1 MQTTDP
7 AAAWLDAFEVDEPTC
22 RRVLD
27 AALGGGT
34 DRADLFFQRVAQ
46 TSLVLEDGLVSRAST
61 AVDRGVGIRSVLGDQ
76 TGFAYCE
83 DLTEA
88 PMTAAGRA
96 AASIAAGSAA
106 RSSTG
111 LGVPVGPRGLY
122 PVDRAWPQVE
132 LDAKLAVIRA
142 VEERLRALDPR
153 VQRATVGWVDSDEH
167 VALVAE
173 DGRAARDHRPMAV
186 LRASVTMVDG
196 DRIESN
202 SWSLATRRGLEWFD
216 TARLDAFGDDLIART
231 AILFEARRPP
241 AGEMPVVLAAGAS
254 GILLH
259 EAIGHG
265 LEADANRKGVS
276 IYSDRIGE
284 RVAGEEV
291 TVVDSGLHEGER
303 GALEVDDEGA
313 PSQRTT
319 LIGGGVLEG
328 YLHDSIS
335 AQHYGVE
342 PTGSGRRESFRHV
355 PLPRMR
361 CTYMESGSASAD
373 DVIGAVKNGI
383 IAENFANGQVQIGAG
398 DFTFFVKNGWLI
410 EDGRRT
416 APIKDVNII
425 GNGPEALA
433 RITMVAND
441 SVLDTGGWTCGKAG
455 QSVPVSQGMPTSL
468 VSSLTVGG
476 SNAE

>member
-1 MQTTDP
+1 MKTADP
-7 AAAWLDAFEVDEPTC
+7 SARWLHDFEVDEPTC

-27 AALGGGT
+27 AALERGA
-34 DRADLFFQRVAQ
+34 DRADLYFQRVAQ
-46 TSLVLEDGLVSRAST
+46 TSLSLEDGIVSRAST

-88 PMTAAGRA
+88 PMRA
-96 AASIAAGSAA
+96 AARAAATIASGPASAA
-106 RSSTG
+106 ARG
-111 LGVPVGPRGLY
+111 VGVPIGGRGLY
-122 PVDRAWPQVE
+122 PVDRGWPDVE
-132 LDAKLAVIRA
+132 LGAKLAIVRS
-142 VEERLRALDPR
+142 VEERLRSADAR
-153 VQRATVGWVDSDEH
+153 IAKVSVSWVDSDEY
-167 VALVAE
+167 VALVAD
-173 DGRAARDHRPMAV
+173 DGRAASDRRPMAV
-186 LRASVTMVDG
+186 LRASVTLVDG
-196 DRIESN
+196 ANVESN
-202 SWSLATRRGLEWFD
+202 FWSLATRNGLEWFEES
-216 TARLDAFGDDLIART
+216 RLDAFAKDLIART
-231 AILFEARRPP
+231 SILFEARRPP

-276 IYSDRIGE
+276 IYANKVGE
-284 RVAGEEV
+284 RVAMEEV
-291 TVVDSGLHEGER
+291 TVVDSGLHAGER
-303 GALEVDDEGA
+303 GALEVDDEGNA
-313 PSQRTT
+313 SERTV
-319 LIGGGVLEG
+319 LIQSGVLEG
-328 YLHDSIS
+328 YLHDTIS
-335 AQHYGVE
+335 AKHYDVA

-361 CTYMESGSASAD
+361 CTYMESGTAEPA
-373 DVIGAVKNGI
+373 DVIASVKNGI
-383 IAENFANGQVQIGAG
+383 LAENFANGQVQIGAG

-410 EDGRRT
+410 EDGKVT

-425 GNGPEALA
+425 GNGPEALS

-441 SVLDTGGWTCGKAG
+441 SKLDTGGWTCGKAG

-476 SNAE
+476 TNAQ